1 MQVPATIRRL
11 GRQRKRPCEL
21 PFPVAPELRVAQIT
35 PTTPFDRVA
44 AFGPD
49 RWQELEAYRPQVL
62 VGPVPELQKL
72 VESVKLRV
80 IDLKTLDHAI
90 LVLTQCGD
98 KPLSDMSRVV
108 LWQTFGVPVYEVF
121 VAMGG
126 VLLAS
131 ECEAHEGWHV
141 QPYAIFSLSDD
152 ELVVN
157 APSQKTI
164 RTGLLGSIEIASCP
178 CGRPGKRLMRV
189 ETLRSRTTQ
198 HELAAT
204 A

>member
-1 MQVPATIRRL
+1 
-11 GRQRKRPCEL
+11 
-21 PFPVAPELRVAQIT
+21 LRVAQVT
-35 PTTPFDRVA
+35 QTTPFDRVA

-62 VGPVPELQKL
+62 VGPAPELQKL
-72 VESVKLRV
+72 VESVKLGV
-80 IDLKTLDHAI
+80 VDLKTLDRAI
-90 LVLTQCGD
+90 FVLTECGD

-108 LWQTFGVPVYEVF
+108 LWQTFGVPVYELF

-141 QPYAIFSLSDD
+141 QPYASFSLSND

-157 APSQKTI
+157 APSQETL
-164 RTGLLGSIEIASCP
+164 RTGLLGSIDIAGCP
-178 CGRPGKRLMRV
+178 CGRPGKRVMGV
-189 ETLRSRTTQ
+189 ETLRSKTTRY
-198 HELAAT
+198 ELAAT